1 MASKVDELKEEHR
14 PCSSDQ
20 STNNNNAEEDPNP
33 ILNKRTV
40 SENQE
45 LSKQKSSDRNENSY
59 KEYDSKK

>member
-20 STNNNNAEEDPNP
+20 STNNNNIEDDPNP

-40 SENQE
+40 TDTHE
-45 LSKQKSSDRNENSY
+45 LSK
-59 KEYDSKK
+59 